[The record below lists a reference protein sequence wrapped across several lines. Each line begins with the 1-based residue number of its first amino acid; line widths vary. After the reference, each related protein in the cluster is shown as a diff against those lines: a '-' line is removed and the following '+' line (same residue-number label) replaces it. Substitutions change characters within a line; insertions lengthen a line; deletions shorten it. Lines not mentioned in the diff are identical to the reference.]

1 MKVSEEFARD
11 NSRRIINIYKI
22 RKRHEEMPELYRE
35 KRNEMKCIEGKGRR
49 LRVSNIM
56 IKG

>member
-1 MKVSEEFARD
+1 MTVDRVGRAVGEDKEQRL
-11 NSRRIINIYKI
+11 
-22 RKRHEEMPELYRE
+22 EEMPELYRE